1 MTACLPLQPQSL
13 STAIADRLRQ
23 RILQGEWLPGTE
35 LLDGEIAS
43 SLGVSRTP
51 VREAMKLLCH
61 EGLLTAH
68 PRRGMTVAIL
78 NTAQVQEAQ
87 ALLQLLRSHLALHPA
102 IEGGLAQQLLRSGIA
117 APATGQSGCI
127 NSKLKLVLIC
137 HLLTICPH
145 D

>member
-23 RILQGEWLPGTE
+23 RILQGEWQPGTE

-68 PRRGMTVAIL
+68 PRPGMTVAIL

-102 IEGGLAQQLLRSGIA
+102 IEGGLAQQLQALALQRLQLANLA
-117 APATGQSGCI
+117 A
-127 NSKLKLVLIC
+127 
-137 HLLTICPH
+137 LTQN
-145 D
+145 

>member
-1 MTACLPLQPQSL
+1 MTACLPLLPQSL
-13 STAIADRLRQ
+13 STAIADRLRR
-23 RILQGEWLPGTE
+23 RILQGEWLPGASM
-35 LLDGEIAS
+35 LDGEIAN

-78 NTAQVQEAQ
+78 NIAQVQEAQ

-102 IEGGLAQQLLRSGIA
+102 IEGGLVQQLQALALQRLQLANLA
-117 APATGQSGCI
+117 A
-127 NSKLKLVLIC
+127 
-137 HLLTICPH
+137 LTQN
-145 D
+145 

>member
-23 RILQGEWLPGTE
+23 RILQGEWQPGASM
-35 LLDGEIAS
+35 LDGEIAS

-68 PRRGMTVAIL
+68 PRRGMTVAIVSA
-78 NTAQVQEAQ
+78 AQVQEAQ
-87 ALLQLLRSHLALHPA
+87 AVLQLLHSHLAQHPA
-102 IEGGLAQQLLRSGIA
+102 IEGGLAQQMQALAMQRLQLAS
-117 APATGQSGCI
+117 
-127 NSKLKLVLIC
+127 
-137 HLLTICPH
+137 LTALTQN
-145 D
+145 